1 MAFFDAHYFFPTPTS
16 YSESHTRKELLQI
29 SWKLITTLMYWW
41 RIHTLGLFGTA
52 HSLWW
57 HLTCIVLCTRELEM
71 LHSHISLEESK
82 MLTLKIT
89 RGHLWLMLNI
99 LQRLKYLNVD
109 GENKS
114 LTKNSY
120 GLSVLAFYHSFS
132 LPTKFSPDF
141 FLPSSLLSSFLPPS
155 HHFVFLFGKRKKK
168 KEKFFSSS
176 PRSL

>member
-1 MAFFDAHYFFPTPTS
+1 
-16 YSESHTRKELLQI
+16 
-29 SWKLITTLMYWW
+29 
-41 RIHTLGLFGTA
+41 
-52 HSLWW
+52 
-57 HLTCIVLCTRELEM
+57 
-71 LHSHISLEESK
+71 

-89 RGHLWLMLNI
+89 QGHLWLMLNI

-155 HHFVFLFGKRKKK
+155 LHFVFLFGKRKKK
-168 KEKFFSSS
+168 KRKIFLKFSAQLVDYKSVINQPLGQYEQESREVTNVIPGKVFTGNKSHIKALIRIIMAIMIIMSQQS
-176 PRSL
+176 CSVLAIQSCHICKQHNCTY